1 MFIHEFVFVLKTF
14 ISGVKKKKSIL
25 SRQLLKVMILL
36 MWLVNEYPHNAKLYL
51 KLMKSIWII
60 YLIINNVIV
69 KMQNTQII
77 ILTINSVIK
86 IMI

>member
-1 MFIHEFVFVLKTF
+1 
-14 ISGVKKKKSIL
+14 
-25 SRQLLKVMILL
+25 MILL

-86 IMI
+86 IVI

>member
-1 MFIHEFVFVLKTF
+1 
-14 ISGVKKKKSIL
+14 
-25 SRQLLKVMILL
+25 MILL

-69 KMQNTQII
+69 KMQII

-86 IMI
+86 IVI